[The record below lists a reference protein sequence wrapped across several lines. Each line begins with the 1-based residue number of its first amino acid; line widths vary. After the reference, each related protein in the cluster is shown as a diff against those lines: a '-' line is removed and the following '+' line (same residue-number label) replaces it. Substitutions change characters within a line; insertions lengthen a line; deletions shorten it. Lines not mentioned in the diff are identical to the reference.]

1 MKEMGINKVIFD
13 KFNTLVKKG
22 TTLFIDSDIKESYLN
37 AQKIFGKE
45 NIFVISN
52 LHPNQIKNINKK
64 GLGRFP

>member
-52 LHPNQIKNINKK
+52 L
-64 GLGRFP
+64 